1 MIVRIAKGGSA
12 TAEVFASEPADES
25 GAPVE
30 PGTGTLVRVTPTRT
44 RGALDMTATET
55 EAKRVRD
62 SADARDR
69 GAVLRRGTR

>member
-1 MIVRIAKGGSA
+1 MILRMVNGVV
-12 TAEVFASEPADES
+12 TAEVFDNEPTDES
-25 GAPVE
+25 DGPVT

-62 SADARDR
+62 STDSRDR
-69 GAVLRRGTR
+69 GAVLRRQR